1 MKKQIFGLCILLC
14 ASVSI
19 FSQENARIQAMG
31 NSDII
36 PDISR
41 TIFYNPAYMN
51 NYKDQVQV
59 TFNSPIIG
67 IKSVGNM
74 FSLGLVFNQGL
85 IIDNSFYGDA
95 FAMLPAIPTTGVT
108 LPIQYNP
115 HLLMGLDL
123 SSVKLALDWFWERSA
138 YSLDATTAGVSSTD
152 DRSINNFGVL
162 AGATLNFSGIDW
174 AFLAGFGIPNMDSK
188 QNTGTPPVTESKSQK
203 GLYLRLG
210 AEAQFGLFS
219 LDWTLGA
226 KYNLVSYQFVNAAGV
241 KQNDN
246 TENVV
251 IPYIGFKKEL
261 LDKILL
267 VVLEKTELKYLESDN
282 SSGSPKN
289 SIDTVAYIWSAG
301 LEKQFPNVWIFDSLA
316 LRGGISDSVVYGSTH
331 LKTTVAPNTNTSDL
345 SYPTKLGPAVPYLGI
360 GVTKK
365 FFCLDLVVNPMAWTG
380 VFVGPPVARCTATF
394 IF

>member
-1 MKKQIFGLCILLC
+1 MKKQIFGLCIFLC
-14 ASVSI
+14 VSVSV
-19 FSQENARIQAMG
+19 FAQENARIQAMG

-51 NYKDQVQV
+51 NYKDQAQI
-59 TFNSPIIG
+59 TFNSPMIG
-67 IKSVGNM
+67 IKSIGSM

-85 IIDNSFYGDA
+85 LIDNSFYGDA
-95 FAMLPAIPTTGVT
+95 VAMLPAPANIT

-115 HLLMGLDL
+115 HLLLGLDL
-123 SSVKLALDWFWERSA
+123 SAVKLALDLFWERSA
-138 YSLDATTAGVSSTD
+138 YSLKATTAGVTSTD
-152 DRSINNFGVL
+152 DRRINNFGVL

-188 QNTGTPPVTESKSQK
+188 QDNGTTVTENKSQK
-203 GLYLRLG
+203 GGYLRLG

-226 KYNLVSYQFVNAAGV
+226 KYNYVSYQFINAAGV

-246 TENVV
+246 SENVV
-251 IPYIGFKKEL
+251 TPYIGFKKDV

-267 VVLEKTELKYLESDN
+267 VILEKTELKFLESDN

-301 LEKQFPNVWIFDSLA
+301 LEKQFSNVWIFDSLA
-316 LRGGISDSVVYGSTH
+316 LRGGVSDSIIYGSAH
-331 LKTTVAPNTNTSDL
+331 SKTTVAPNTNTTDV
-345 SYPTKLGPAVPYLGI
+345 SYPTKLGPATPYLGI
-360 GVTKK
+360 GVSKK
-365 FFCLDLVVNPMAWTG
+365 FFCLDLVVNPAAWAG